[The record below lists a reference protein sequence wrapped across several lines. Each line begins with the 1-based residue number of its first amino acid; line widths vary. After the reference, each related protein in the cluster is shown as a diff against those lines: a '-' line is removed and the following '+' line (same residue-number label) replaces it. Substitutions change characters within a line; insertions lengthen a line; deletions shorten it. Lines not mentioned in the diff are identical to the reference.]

1 MPFPRKSH
9 IYLSCCLLDLFL
21 SEKKGS
27 DGYETKSGLRYVGII
42 RSLAISTHF
51 YNLHAMPHWQPHL
64 FPPSAFSSICFISA
78 EPSQAASILLNMRQ
92 SLHVLSTVFKRSL
105 FNVAICAFAFVF
117 LLLCGYEFCGCLPFP
132 SNKKSDN
139 DNSTGICLGLTV

>member
-27 DGYETKSGLRYVGII
+27 DGSETKSGLRYVGII

-105 FNVAICAFAFVF
+105 FMFRSVLLLSFSFCCVVMNFAGVCLSPLTRKVTMTTALAFV
-117 LLLCGYEFCGCLPFP
+117 
-132 SNKKSDN
+132 
-139 DNSTGICLGLTV
+139 